1 MSASVSL
8 KDRGTHSRSVQLQTK
23 EKTMSEYPQSQGIS
37 TTTQCYNCLQLDDIC
52 DTCMEEKEANDALIA
67 HQLIDESSDIYRY
80 TPMYTSLM
88 KITTEPSNHDWTD
101 RDGEF
106 MEPIVKL
113 QDGLDPDLAIGLSS
127 VEMLEDY
134 AQSKR
139 EQKCL
144 WCHLLTPKMY
154 NDCQAC
160 DKPLEHNVISNSL
173 KKEISRFLN

>member
-1 MSASVSL
+1 
-8 KDRGTHSRSVQLQTK
+8 
-23 EKTMSEYPQSQGIS
+23 MSEYPQSQGIS
-37 TTTQCYNCLQLDDIC
+37 TTTQCYNCLQIDDTC
-52 DTCMEEKEANDALIA
+52 DTCMEEKEERDSTIA
-67 HQLIDESSDIYRY
+67 WEIIDDGNLQYKKVLSY
-80 TPMYTSLM
+80 L
-88 KITTEPSNHDWTD
+88 KKEPSNHDWTD

-113 QDGLDPDLAIGLSS
+113 QDGLDPDLAIGLNS

-139 EQKCL
+139 EQECH

-160 DKPLEHNVISNSL
+160 DKPLEHNLITA
-173 KKEISRFLN
+173 I

>member
-1 MSASVSL
+1 
-8 KDRGTHSRSVQLQTK
+8 
-23 EKTMSEYPQSQGIS
+23 MSEYPQSQGIS
-37 TTTQCYNCLQLDDIC
+37 TTTQCYDCLRLDDIC
-52 DTCMEEKEANDALIA
+52 DTCMEDKETRDSTIA
-67 HQLIDESSDIYRY
+67 WELIDDGNLQYKRVPSY
-80 TPMYTSLM
+80 L
-88 KITTEPSNHDWTD
+88 KKEPSSHDWTD
-101 RDGEF
+101 KDGEF

-113 QDGLDPDLAIGLSS
+113 QDGLDPDLAIGLGS

-139 EQKCL
+139 EQVCH

-160 DKPLEHNVISNSL
+160 DKPLEHNVISDSL